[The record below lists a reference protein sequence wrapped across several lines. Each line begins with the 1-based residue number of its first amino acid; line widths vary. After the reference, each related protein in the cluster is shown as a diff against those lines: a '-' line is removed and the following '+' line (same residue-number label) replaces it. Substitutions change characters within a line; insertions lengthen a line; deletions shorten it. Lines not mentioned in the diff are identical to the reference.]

1 MERYTKHVN
10 FSYIGIKGQEKL
22 LNSKVLIIGAGG
34 LGTNFASHFVRAG
47 IGEVFI
53 VDKDKVET
61 TNLQRQWIYDENDI
75 GEYKAKAACLKLRKI
90 NSEIK
95 IDYSIMELNVSNV
108 NEVINGFD
116 LVVDATDNFKTRL
129 MINDFC
135 HKNKIPWI
143 FTGILDA
150 EGQTMLIVPGQTKNL
165 RDVLNYNGKLD
176 DADFNEIEPSI
187 TSSVLA
193 PSVSIIA
200 SMAVILSF
208 KLLLDNYKDSLNK
221 LFVFD
226 TWRNRFKILDV

>member
-1 MERYTKHVN
+1 MQRYTKHVN
-10 FSYIGIKGQEKL
+10 FSSIGVKGQEQL
-22 LNSKVLIIGAGG
+22 LSSKVLIIGVGG

-47 IGEVFI
+47 VGKVFI
-53 VDKDKVET
+53 VDKDKVEL

-95 IDYSIMELNVSNV
+95 IDYSIMEINASNAD
-108 NEVINGFD
+108 EVINEFD

-129 MINDFC
+129 MINDVC

-143 FTGILDA
+143 FTGILGA

-176 DADFNEIEPSI
+176 DADFNEIEPNI
-187 TSSVLA
+187 ASSVLA
-193 PSVSIIA
+193 PSVSIMA

-208 KLLLDNYKDSLNK
+208 KLLTGNYKDSLNK

-226 TWRNRFKILDV
+226 TWQNKFKILDI